1 MEISWSEFERLE
13 AGDFRR
19 GNRGNPH
26 RAGVEAG
33 NQSGHGKSKQAHLRQ
48 QERKIL

>member
-1 MEISWSEFERLE
+1 MEISWCELERLE
-13 AGDFRR
+13 AGDFRL

-33 NQSGHGKSKQAHLRQ
+33 NQSGHRNSKQAHLRQ
-48 QERKIL
+48 QE

>member
-1 MEISWSEFERLE
+1 MEMSWSELERLE
-13 AGDFRR
+13 AAGNFSR

-33 NQSGHGKSKQAHLRQ
+33 NQSGHRKSK
-48 QERKIL
+48 